1 MHLSLNCNE
10 LLRSPSTRIKI
21 KNRYQKINVNY
32 PKIYVRI
39 VFRTLLMAI
48 YLYDNKTLY
57 SMVVVYL

>member
-10 LLRSPSTRIKI
+10 LLQSPSTRIKI

-57 SMVVVYL
+57 SMIVVYL